1 MAKRNF
7 AALMLLSIAT
17 LAVATNARA
26 HEVFNAA
33 DGCATL
39 AKLVHAEVTSSAWD
53 MPNLFTPALDDAGEG
68 KISICIQTTRTLSKA
83 FTSAMTSIG
92 APVRWGYPGI
102 EPGDVCLSIDLDQCY
117 PERTRLGSA
126 RRTWDVVSK
135 TVKQAMPYGMATDLS
150 IFSSS
155 TLRQA
160 LRTALSERAAGTNTG
175 LAESPREVDAKAKQ
189 QQRR

>member
-1 MAKRNF
+1 MAKRNY

-17 LAVATNARA
+17 LLVAKHSRA
-26 HEVFNAA
+26 HEAFNAA

-39 AKLVHAEVTSSAWD
+39 AQLVHAEVTSNAWD
-53 MPNLFTPALDDAGEG
+53 VPNLFTPVLDDAGEE

-92 APVRWGYPGI
+92 SPVRWGYPGI

-117 PERTRLGSA
+117 PDRSRLGSTTN
-126 RRTWDVVSK
+126 TWDIVSK

-150 IFSSS
+150 IFSPS
-155 TLRQA
+155 TLRRS
-160 LRTALSERAAGTNTG
+160 LRSA
-175 LAESPREVDAKAKQ
+175 LAERTSGTIAPLAALPREVGARAKQ